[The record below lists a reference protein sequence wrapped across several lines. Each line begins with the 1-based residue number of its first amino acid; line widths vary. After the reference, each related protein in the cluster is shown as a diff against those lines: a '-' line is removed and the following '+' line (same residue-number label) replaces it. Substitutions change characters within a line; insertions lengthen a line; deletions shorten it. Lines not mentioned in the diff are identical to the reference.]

1 MPAQF
6 DSIPEFLPLANRS
19 MLEASIG
26 IIEMPYTPHPFAK
39 FIAILGRGKHLTR
52 PLTVEEAEEAMG
64 MILRGEVLPEQL
76 GAFLM
81 LLRVKEESG
90 AEIAGF
96 VKAVRKHLPPLPPGL
111 ADVDWSSYAGKKR
124 QLPWFLLAALCLAQ
138 NGHSVFMHGF
148 GGHTAGRLYTGDVLR
163 AIGLAPAENFAQAA
177 AQLSEHKFAYLD
189 LAEINPTLA
198 RMMGFKQILGLRSP
212 VHTFAR
218 MINPFGA
225 PCLLQ
230 GIFHPN
236 YMKTHRDAALLLG
249 EQNMAVFRGE
259 GGEIERRPGKP
270 TETLGIIDGVAVD
283 ERWAPILEDPRQL
296 PDESMDLAG
305 LLAVWRGEAKNA
317 YAEAAVTGTLAIALR
332 AMGLAKDMAE
342 AQIRAESHWA
352 ARDPGKLL
360 AA

>member
-1 MPAQF
+1 MPH
-6 DSIPEFLPLANRS
+6 
-19 MLEASIG
+19 
-26 IIEMPYTPHPFAK
+26 TPHPFAR

-52 PLTVEEAEEAMG
+52 PLTVEEAEEAMT
-64 MILRGEVLPEQL
+64 MILEDKVLPEQL

-96 VKAVRKHLPPLPPGL
+96 AKAVRKSMPALPKGL

-148 GGHTAGRLYTGDVLR
+148 DGHTAGRLYTGDVLR
-163 AIGLAPAENFAQAA
+163 ALGLPPAENFAQASGQL
-177 AQLSEHKFAYLD
+177 AQQKFAYLD
-189 LAEINPTLA
+189 LGHIAPPLA
-198 RMMGFKQILGLRSP
+198 RMMGFKKVLGLRSP
-212 VHTFAR
+212 VHTLAR

-236 YMKTHRDAALLLG
+236 YMKTHRDAAELLG
-249 EQNMAVFRGE
+249 ERHMVVFRGE

-270 TETLGIIDGVAVD
+270 CETLGIIDGVAVE
-283 ERWAPILEDPRQL
+283 ERWPPIMDDPRQT
-296 PDESMDLAG
+296 PDEEMDLAG

-332 AMGLAKDMAE
+332 TMGLAKDMQAAQAQAE
-342 AQIRAESHWA
+342 KYWA
-352 ARDPGKLL
+352 ARDPGRLL

>member
-1 MPAQF
+1 MPH
-6 DSIPEFLPLANRS
+6 
-19 MLEASIG
+19 
-26 IIEMPYTPHPFAK
+26 TPHPFAR
-39 FIAILGRGKHLTR
+39 FIAILGRGRSLTR
-52 PLTVEEAEEAMG
+52 PLTVDEAEEAMD
-64 MILRGEVLPEQL
+64 MILREEVLPEQL

-96 VKAVRKHLPPLPPGL
+96 VRAIRKHLPPRPQGL
-111 ADVDWSSYAGKKR
+111 AEVDWSSYAGKKR
-124 QLPWFLLAALCLAQ
+124 QLPWLLLAALCLVQ

-148 GGHTAGRLYTGDVLR
+148 DGHTAGRLYTGEVLR
-163 AIGLAPAENFAQAA
+163 ALGLTPAENFAQAA
-177 AQLSEHKFAYLD
+177 AQLAQHKFAYLD
-189 LAEINPTLA
+189 LGQISPSLA
-198 RMMGFKQILGLRSP
+198 RMMGFKKILGLRSP
-212 VHTFAR
+212 VHTIAR

-236 YMKTHRDAALLLG
+236 YMKTHRDAARLLG
-249 EQNMAVFRGE
+249 ERHMTVFRGE

-270 TETLGIIDGVAVD
+270 TETVGIIDGVEIE
-283 ERWAPILEDPRQL
+283 ERWPPILEDPRQL

-305 LLAVWRGEAKNA
+305 LLAVWRGEAENA

-332 AMGLAKDMAE
+332 TMGLARDMGE
-342 AQIRAESHWA
+342 AQSKAEKAWA
-352 ARDPGKLL
+352 ARDHGKLL

>member
-1 MPAQF
+1 MPH
-6 DSIPEFLPLANRS
+6 
-19 MLEASIG
+19 
-26 IIEMPYTPHPFAK
+26 TPHPFAR

-52 PLTVEEAEEAMG
+52 PLTVEEAEEAMT
-64 MILRGEVLPEQL
+64 MILEDKVLPEQL

-96 VKAVRKHLPPLPPGL
+96 VKAVRKILPPQPQNL
-111 ADVDWSSYAGKKR
+111 AAVDWSSYAGKKR
-124 QLPWFLLAALCLAQ
+124 QLPWYLLAALCLAQ

-148 GGHTAGRLYTGDVLR
+148 DGHTAGRLYTGEALR
-163 AIGLAPAENFAQAA
+163 ALGVAPAENLSDAA
-177 AQLSEHKFAYLD
+177 TLLTRQKFAYLD
-189 LAEINPTLA
+189 LARISPALA
-198 RMMGFKQILGLRSP
+198 RMMGFKTILGLRSP
-212 VHTFAR
+212 VHTLAR
-218 MINPFGA
+218 MINPFAA

-249 EQNMAVFRGE
+249 ERNMVVFRGE

-270 TETLGIIDGVAVD
+270 CETIGLRNGEAFDQ
-283 ERWAPILEDPRQL
+283 RWPPMMEEPRQL
-296 PDESMDLAG
+296 PDESMDLSG
-305 LLAVWRGEAKNA
+305 LLAVWRGEARNS

-332 AMGLAKDMAE
+332 TMGLASDLDE
-342 AQIRAESHWA
+342 AQAKAEKYWS
-352 ARDPGKLL
+352 ARDPGRLL